1 MSIKYNNANIIFN
14 SIVDYFMLIV
24 MYLKAFG
31 YSKTELRRL
40 IRDFKQIVDNLNT
53 EIPSSEFNRILG
65 SNIYNK
71 INSISNYV

>member
-1 MSIKYNNANIIFN
+1 
-14 SIVDYFMLIV
+14 